1 MRTKIVILAIG
12 LIFGG
17 ILVSYAQYNEG
28 YWQKNPPSLY
38 PQAGPG
44 DLMIVDQ
51 LKETNRLLEQQN
63 TLIGEQNTLVKTLL
77 AQSAAAA
84 KKTTRK

>member
-1 MRTKIVILAIG
+1 MRKPIVILAIL

-17 ILVSYAQYNEG
+17 ILVCYAQYNEG
-28 YWQKNPPSLY
+28 QWENKPPSLY

-44 DLMIVDQ
+44 DLMIVNQ

-63 TLIGEQNTLVKTLL
+63 ALIGEQNTLIKTLL
-77 AQSAAAA
+77 TQQSAA
-84 KKTTRK
+84 KKPKK

>member
-1 MRTKIVILAIG
+1 MMKKPVLILAVC

-17 ILVSYAQYNEG
+17 ILICYAQFNENQWG
-28 YWQKNPPSLY
+28 DKPPSLY

-44 DLMIVDQ
+44 DLMIVNQ

-63 TLIGEQNTLVKTLL
+63 ALIGEQNTLIKTVL

-84 KKTTRK
+84 KKTKK